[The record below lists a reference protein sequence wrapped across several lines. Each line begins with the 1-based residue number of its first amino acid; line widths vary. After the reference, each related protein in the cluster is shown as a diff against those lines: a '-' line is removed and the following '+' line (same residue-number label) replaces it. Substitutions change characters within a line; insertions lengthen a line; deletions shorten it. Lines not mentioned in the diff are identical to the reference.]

1 MYLYCCCCCFC
12 CNQKKIDA
20 ECRTVYIELIVK
32 TRRKSKHS
40 KLFTKHSIIYV
51 MIYFLDFKES
61 LETIQQAID
70 ECDFMAIDGEFTGL
84 NHAGFSHSATFDTPE
99 ERYYKV
105 LKVNGCLVYCHGT
118 AEP

>member
-1 MYLYCCCCCFC
+1 
-12 CNQKKIDA
+12 
-20 ECRTVYIELIVK
+20 
-32 TRRKSKHS
+32 
-40 KLFTKHSIIYV
+40 